1 MSIDRTALDNC
12 TSLKYITVA
21 EGNAKYKAVG
31 NCLIDTETK
40 TLVRGTNLSVTPSG
54 EEITSIGA
62 GAFDDCISMTAFGI
76 PDTVTSIGNYA
87 FYHTSLLSIT
97 IPAGVTEIG
106 GNAFNNCE
114 SLNVIAVNS
123 DSIRHIGPNAFQNCG
138 YCNDSSNAVN
148 GVFYISSRNVSYAI
162 ASLPDIEGEVTLKN
176 NTGFIA
182 DYAFGF
188 KSNITQAVL
197 PSGLE
202 TIGEDAFYACSG
214 LGSINI
220 PASVTEIGS
229 YAFDGCDSLS
239 EAFYE
244 GTREQ
249 WNAVNVSEYGND
261 ALFNA
266 LRFADDSIEFRAV
279 NFTLGGDI
287 GFNLY
292 FKIPDADEQ
301 TYTKFSYDGKTINA
315 PINLDSE
322 KNIDGGE
329 EGIFYRFTCTVPAA
343 DVSKTI
349 SVTVVTGSGYKFA
362 GEFSVN
368 DCLEYLQYDSQYSN
382 DADLM
387 NLIGAL
393 ADYGR
398 YAHELFEPQE
408 DFDSATIGS
417 YQDSIDSVTAA
428 SAANNPL
435 TLENNGGVKYA
446 GMSLVLRTKTA
457 IRFYFTLP
465 KGNNIEDYS
474 FTAAGPGLGDDG
486 AALTPVQKGSRWY
499 VEISDIP
506 SAELGTNY
514 TVSVYKGENA
524 VNTWTGS
531 AFSYVNQ
538 VLGAPEGTFGSA
550 LINVCKAL
558 YNYGK
563 YAAVYF
569 A

>member
-1 MSIDRTALDNC
+1 M
-12 TSLKYITVA
+12 
-21 EGNAKYKAVG
+21 G